1 MKKILLLFLSIA
13 LISCNESNQKEID
26 WTKNGTLH
34 ESKISDW
41 KISTEDNKLATCA
54 DFVANLKNTENE
66 KYESISEMKNDA
78 INLQSCIE
86 EAVNGGSYADE
97 MKVKEVAVLCHIMM
111 KSNN

>member
-1 MKKILLLFLSIA
+1 MKKVLLFLPIA
-13 LISCNESNQKEID
+13 LFSCDENNKKEID

-41 KISTEDNKLATCA
+41 KISTEENKLATCA
-54 DFVANLKNTENE
+54 DFVANLKNNENE
-66 KYESISEMKNDA
+66 KYEMLSEMKNDA

-111 KSNN
+111 KSSN

>member
-1 MKKILLLFLSIA
+1 MKKVLLFLLIA
-13 LISCNESNQKEID
+13 LFSCDENNKKEID

-41 KISTEDNKLATCA
+41 KISTEENKLATCA

-66 KYESISEMKNDA
+66 KYETLSEMKNDA

-86 EAVNGGSYADE
+86 EAVNGGIYAEE
-97 MKVKEVAVLCHIMM
+97 MKVKEVAVLCHIMI
-111 KSNN
+111 KSSN